1 MSPVLR
7 KPALAAHLTFTVG
20 WIGTVIAY
28 LALGAAASTSQD
40 AHTMRG
46 AWIAMELIGWY
57 VIVPLALGSVLTGLL
72 MAFGTRWGLLRHHWV
87 LISFGLTVFAA
98 GVLVAHMPTVSS
110 QADLARRADT
120 AQLEALGGDL
130 LHPGIGLIVLG
141 FVLLLN
147 IYKPRGMTKYGQ
159 RKARQERD
167 HRHAPAEPA
176 SEPTKT

>member
-1 MSPVLR
+1 MAPGLR
-7 KPALAAHLTFTVG
+7 KLALAAHLTFTIG

-40 AHTMRG
+40 PQTLRG

-57 VIVPLALGSVLTGLL
+57 VIVPLALGSLLTGLV

-110 QADLARRADT
+110 HADT
-120 AQLEALGGDL
+120 ARRGNTAHLEALGGDV
-130 LHPGIGLIVLG
+130 LHPGVGLVVLG

-159 RKARQERD
+159 RKARKERD
-167 HRHAPAEPA
+167 HRRTPAEPA
-176 SEPTKT
+176 PEPTTT